1 LGAALLRAPH
11 PLDRERALANA
22 AASDGTR
29 VSVERVN
36 GATATTVAEVIRLD
50 RLERLQRLRRRQR
63 SRAIAP
69 WRRVRLS
76 VDGLAVPA
84 VRLDAL
90 VVQARELVALPA
102 TVDLGSAML
111 RVAPHS
117 IILVLAIMVIVVGGF
132 RRPDPGF
139 TAAMG
144 LEQGHLSL
152 QARLALGPRAAEVVP
167 RDSLVRPV
175 RTGDD
180 APGQPR
186 ADVITY
192 TVQPGDTVWDI
203 GARFNVGAY
212 SVLWSNGLDEDDI
225 IRPGQQLLVPPVPG
239 AVRVVT
245 DDDTLDSIA
254 RRYNVDPSVIVDFNG
269 LRPGE
274 VLQPGRQLIIPG
286 GELPIAPKPV
296 PTPPPAR
303 PAPAPVRPAPAA
315 PAAPARP
322 QTQAPPAQ
330 QLPAP
335 PPPSSPPV
343 PTGRL
348 SWPTRGVITTYF
360 SGWHPGIDIA
370 NSLGTPIGAADGGT
384 VIWAGWDSTGYG
396 YRVVINHGNGYST
409 TYNHLSVIS
418 VRPGQS
424 VGKGQMVGL
433 MGSTGNSTGPHLH
446 FEVLRNGT
454 FVNPLGVLN

>member
-1 LGAALLRAPH
+1 MGAALLRAPH
-11 PLDRERALANA
+11 PLDRKRSLANA

-29 VSVERVN
+29 LSAQRAN
-36 GATATTVAEVIRLD
+36 GAAATGTVAEVIRLD
-50 RLERLQRLRRRQR
+50 RLERLERLRRHQR
-63 SRAIAP
+63 SRTIAP
-69 WRRVRLS
+69 WRRVRLR
-76 VDGLAVPA
+76 VDGLALPA
-84 VRLDAL
+84 ERIGAL
-90 VVQARELVALPA
+90 VEQARELVVLPA
-102 TVDLGSAML
+102 PIDLGSAAL
-111 RVAPHS
+111 RVVPHG
-117 IILVLAIMVIVVGGF
+117 IILALAVMVIMAGGF
-132 RRPDPGF
+132 RRPDPGL

-167 RDSLVRPV
+167 RDSLVRPA

-180 APGQPR
+180 APGRPR

-212 SVLWSNGLDEDDI
+212 SVLWSNGLEEDDI

-254 RRYNVDPSVIVDFNG
+254 KRYNVDPSVIVDFNG

-274 VLQPGRQLIIPG
+274 ALQPGRQLIIPG

-303 PAPAPVRPAPAA
+303 PAPAPARPAPAV
-315 PAAPARP
+315 PAAPARS
-322 QTQAPPAQ
+322 QAPPAQ

-335 PPPSSPPV
+335 PPSLPPA

-384 VIWAGWDSTGYG
+384 VIWAGWDNTGYG

-418 VRPGQS
+418 VRVGQS
-424 VGKGQMVGL
+424 VGKGQTVGL

-446 FEVLRNGT
+446 FEVLRNGV